1 MTIVNTGD
9 DTVMHGLSISP
20 DLDTVTYTVSESIDP
35 ERGWGLANETF
46 VTMENLA
53 RFTAVR
59 PAQSLAGESW
69 FGLGNRDLATHFYR
83 TTRLAEG
90 ATLAEVTAEIT
101 QAFDI
106 PFRILPMTND
116 RVSTMVTLVDGSE
129 ISCQEY
135 VVKLRHSVAIQSVRF
150 AGITEATALGLDD
163 MRTADA
169 VIIAPSNPIVSIGPM
184 RALKNFDATLTA
196 RRDTVVAISPIVAGA
211 ALKGP
216 ADRMM
221 SELGHE
227 PSVVGIARMYA
238 PIASTLIID
247 TTDEHLIS
255 AVEREGMRC
264 VATDT
269 IMKTAEISA
278 TLTRTCLSAIGV
290 AT

>member
-1 MTIVNTGD
+1 
-9 DTVMHGLSISP
+9 
-20 DLDTVTYTVSESIDP
+20 
-35 ERGWGLANETF
+35 
-46 VTMENLA
+46 MENLA
-53 RFTAVR
+53 RFADVR
-59 PAQSLAGESW
+59 PAHSLAGESW

-101 QAFDI
+101 QAFGI
-106 PFRILPMTND
+106 SFRVIPMTND

-129 ISCQEY
+129 ISFQEY
-135 VVKLRHSVAIQSVRF
+135 FVKLRHSVAIRSVRF
-150 AGITEATALGLDD
+150 AGVAEASALGLDD
-163 MRTADA
+163 MSSADA
-169 VIIAPSNPIVSIGPM
+169 VVIAPSNPIVSIGPM

-221 SELGHE
+221 SEMGHE
-227 PSVVGIARMYA
+227 PSVVGVARLYA
-238 PIASTLIID
+238 PIASTLVID
-247 TTDEHLIS
+247 TADEHLIS

-264 VATDT
+264 IATNT

-278 TLTRTCLSAIGV
+278 ALTQTCLSAIGV